1 MATRK
6 DVAKLAG
13 VSVATVSNVL
23 GKRLTVSDEK
33 ANRVLE
39 AARKLN
45 YIPNHTAR
53 CLSSGRSNH
62 IGVIVNEFTNPYHM
76 EIVQFIGKY
85 VMKNGFMM
93 TVLDFQE
100 ESKNINKM
108 LGEWQFDA
116 LINFSSNI
124 YSERLL
130 SNLRSRGIVLVNF
143 ANVSDMEVHHD
154 VSDAMLRCMKRLQE
168 LGHTRV
174 GYVSTLDSLRWI
186 DDERG
191 KVFTEER
198 ANCGFSLNEDYVVY
212 NDDYTKSSIQ
222 IGYDGCKTLFAK
234 NKDITAIFATNDMA
248 VMGAVR
254 ALKEMGYDCPK
265 DVSVVGC
272 DDILFSRNC
281 VPSLTTIGFDKEEYG
296 TEIAK
301 RVLDKLQNGAEYSER
316 YCIQAKA
323 MFRES
328 IDIARK

>member
-23 GKRLTVSDEK
+23 GKRLTVSDDK
-33 ANRVLE
+33 ANRVLD

-154 VSDAMLRCMKRLQE
+154 VSDAMLQCMKRLQE
-168 LGHTRV
+168 LGHTKV
-174 GYVSTLDSLRWI
+174 GYVSTLDSMRWI

-198 ANCGFSLNEDYVVY
+198 ANCGFTFNEDYVVY

-248 VMGAVR
+248 AMGAVR

-265 DVSVVGC
+265 DVSVIGC

-301 RVLDKLQNGAEYSER
+301 RVLDKLQNGTEYSER
-316 YCIQAKA
+316 YCIQTKA
-323 MFRES
+323 IFRES

>member
-23 GKRLTVSDEK
+23 GKRLTVSDDK
-33 ANRVLE
+33 ANRVLD

-154 VSDAMLRCMKRLQE
+154 VSDAMLQCMKKLQE
-168 LGHTRV
+168 LGHTKV
-174 GYVSTLDSLRWI
+174 GYVSTLDSMRWL

-222 IGYDGCKTLFAK
+222 IGYDGCKKLLA
-234 NKDITAIFATNDMA
+234 NSKDITAIFATNDMA
-248 VMGAVR
+248 AMGAIR
-254 ALKEMGYDCPK
+254 AMKEMGYDCPK
-265 DVSVVGC
+265 DVSVIGC
-272 DDILFSRNC
+272 DDILFGRNC

-301 RVLDKLQNGAEYSER
+301 RVLGKLQNGTEYSER
-316 YCIQAKA
+316 YCIQAEA

-328 IDIARK
+328 IDIVRK

>member
-1 MATRK
+1 M
-6 DVAKLAG
+6 AKLAG

-23 GKRLTVSDEK
+23 GKRLAVSDEK
-33 ANRVLE
+33 ATRVLE

-100 ESKNINKM
+100 GSKNINKM

-130 SNLRSRGIVLVNF
+130 SNLHSRGIVLVNF
-143 ANVSDMEVHHD
+143 ANVSDMEVRHD
-154 VSDAMLRCMKRLQE
+154 VSDAMLQCMKKLQE
-168 LGHTRV
+168 LGHKRI
-174 GYVSTLDSLRWI
+174 GYVSTVDSLRWI

-191 KVFTEER
+191 KVFMKER
-198 ANCGFSLNEDYVVY
+198 ANCGFSFNDDYIVY
-212 NDDYTKSSIQ
+212 NDDYSKSSIQ
-222 IGYDGCKTLFAK
+222 AGYDGCKELFAK

-248 VMGAVR
+248 AMGAIR
-254 ALKEMGYDCPK
+254 ALKEMGYACPK
-265 DVSVVGC
+265 DVSVIGC
-272 DDILFSRNC
+272 DDILLSKNS

-296 TEIAK
+296 TEIAQ
-301 RVLDKLQNGAEYSER
+301 RVLEKLKNGMEYPEP
-316 YCIQAKA
+316 YCVQAVA
-323 MFRES
+323 LFRES
-328 IDIARK
+328 IDVARK

>member
-33 ANRVLE
+33 VNRVLE

-85 VMKNGFMM
+85 VMRNGFMM

-100 ESKNINKM
+100 ESKNLSTM

-154 VSDAMLRCMKRLQE
+154 VSDAMLQCMKRLQE

-174 GYVSTLDSLRWI
+174 GYVSTLDAMRWL

-191 KVFTEER
+191 KVFTQER
-198 ANCGFSLNEDYVVY
+198 KNCGFLLNDDYIVY
-212 NDDYTKSSIQ
+212 NDNYSKSSIK
-222 IGYDGCKTLFAK
+222 IGYDGCKKLFTI
-234 NKDITAIFATNDMA
+234 NKDITEIFATNDMA
-248 VMGAVR
+248 AMGAIR

-265 DVSVVGC
+265 DVSVIGC

-296 TEIAK
+296 TAIAK
-301 RVLDKLQNGAEYSER
+301 RVLDKLQNGTEYPER
-316 YCIQAKA
+316 YCMQAVPV
-323 MFRES
+323 FRES
-328 IDIARK
+328 IDIVRK

>member
-23 GKRLTVSDEK
+23 GKRLTVSDDK

-154 VSDAMLRCMKRLQE
+154 VSEAMLQCMKRLQE
-168 LGHTRV
+168 LGHTKV
-174 GYVSTLDSLRWI
+174 GYVSTLDSMRWL

-198 ANCGFSLNEDYVVY
+198 ANCGFTFNEDYVVY

-222 IGYDGCKTLFAK
+222 IGYGGCKTLFAK

-248 VMGAVR
+248 AMGAVR

-265 DVSVVGC
+265 DVSVIGC
-272 DDILFSRNC
+272 DDILSSRNC

-301 RVLDKLQNGAEYSER
+301 RVLDKLQNGTEYSEH

-323 MFRES
+323 IFRES